1 MNVFNFI
8 RDNFTLDNFT
18 DNFTLDNFIIDN
30 FIDTF
35 FFGESDLFYPGSFIE
50 PPTTEQNREVRE
62 PEEDRQVREEPEQ
75 FDFIKSGN
83 VSEDSEDWD
92 WGEVLEV

>member
-8 RDNFTLDNFT
+8 RDNFII
-18 DNFTLDNFIIDN
+18 DNFIIDN

-50 PPTTEQNREVRE
+50 PPSKPEEPQE
-62 PEEDRQVREEPEQ
+62 PEEPEEE
-75 FDFIKSGN
+75 DFIKSGS
-83 VSEDSEDWD
+83 VSEDSEDWGEV
-92 WGEVLEV
+92 WGEDCEIVV